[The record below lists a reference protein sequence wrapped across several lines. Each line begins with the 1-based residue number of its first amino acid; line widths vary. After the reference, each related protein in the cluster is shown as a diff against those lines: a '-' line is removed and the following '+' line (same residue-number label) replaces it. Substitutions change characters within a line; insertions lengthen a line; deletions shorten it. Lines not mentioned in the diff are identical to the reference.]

1 MRYSLTVSASL
12 AAAAATT
19 VAGLPIRDNNLTWVR
34 MSSRSTSEPGES
46 VWVKEEKMNA
56 DIHIV

>member
-19 VAGLPIRDNNLTWVR
+19 VAGLPIRDSNLTWVR
-34 MSSRSTSEPGES
+34 MSSRSTSEPGEAE
-46 VWVKEEKMNA
+46 WMGEEKIKIILFTN
-56 DIHIV
+56 